1 MGATA
6 RSGGEGEGG
15 EREGE
20 GGGERGACVYSSR
33 ELVYTLRQ
41 TGHVAAWHESEK
53 ADCSSICR
61 WHATCMYRSR
71 HAQTPCTS
79 DEGGASCA
87 QIKHSSHAASLSS
100 LITSIAVA
108 GMASLA
114 DGSATRSTVDWD
126 DARYDRGPGPPPR
139 AASLVLRLENQPTTS
154 DG

>member
-15 EREGE
+15 EREGK

-87 QIKHSSHAASLSS
+87 QMKHSSHAASLSS

-108 GMASLA
+108 GMASLT

-126 DARYDRGPGPPPR
+126 DAR
-139 AASLVLRLENQPTTS
+139 
-154 DG
+154 